1 MRRCASQAGP
11 CCRPPF
17 FRFEKEMG
25 WDGMGW
31 SWLGLGDGLR
41 SCAVVG
47 PGVVVVG

>member
-17 FRFEKEMG
+17 SRFEKEMG

-31 SWLGLGDGLR
+31 DGLGLVWGMGCGRVLLLGR
-41 SCAVVG
+41 G
-47 PGVVVVG
+47 WWW